1 MPIVSKMMSFLFC
14 HFTFQQESHWQN
26 LWDELL
32 DCVSGFHVFDSLS
45 PLKSPSVLTLR
56 LRTLWPHQGPVPLTI
71 TMSRSPSSPF
81 LRRDL
86 FFFSLQIVY
95 LLSLTSLSWISQII
109 LWFFIWIPFRASHL
123 RKMCLMVCLFLLHG
137 LSVLTA
143 ESTLSW
149 STVLLRAPIHS
160 WEGQNCVWASSQTL
174 SVEAPFLSNSNRRAR
189 PALLARDIDQP

>member
-1 MPIVSKMMSFLFC
+1 MYLTVFPLSRVHQC
-14 HFTFQQESHWQN
+14 WP
-26 LWDELL
+26 W
-32 DCVSGFHVFDSLS
+32 GFEPYGHIKDQCLS
-45 PLKSPSVLTLR
+45 PLPCLEVPACPSLE
-56 LRTLWPHQGPVPLTI
+56 GI
-71 TMSRSPSSPF
+71 
-81 LRRDL
+81 
-86 FFFSLQIVY
+86 FFFF
-95 LLSLTSLSWISQII
+95 TPNSLSVVFDLTQLDIADHIMIFI
-109 LWFFIWIPFRASHL
+109 LIPFRASHL

-189 PALLARDIDQP
+189 PALLARNIDQP

>member
-1 MPIVSKMMSFLFC
+1 MYLTVFPLSRVHQC
-14 HFTFQQESHWQN
+14 WP
-26 LWDELL
+26 W
-32 DCVSGFHVFDSLS
+32 GFEPYGHIKDQCLS
-45 PLKSPSVLTLR
+45 PLPCLEVPARPSLE
-56 LRTLWPHQGPVPLTI
+56 GI
-71 TMSRSPSSPF
+71 
-81 LRRDL
+81 